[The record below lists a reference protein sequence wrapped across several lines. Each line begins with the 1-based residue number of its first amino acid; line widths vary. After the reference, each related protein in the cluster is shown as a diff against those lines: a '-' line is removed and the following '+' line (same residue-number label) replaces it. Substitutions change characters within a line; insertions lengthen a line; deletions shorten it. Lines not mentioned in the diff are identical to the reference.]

1 MPRRAKSPFLVNFVF
16 HNKNKITMSKSTN
29 FTGQPIFGQLINFL
43 DRSSISKISRN
54 NGADRYTKKFTT
66 YKHLI
71 VMMFVTLNG
80 YQSIRETIIGLLANA
95 HKLGHLGLDY
105 VIRRSTFSDA
115 NKRRPSKV
123 FGEIYM
129 NVYQKYASSLSD
141 SRLSKQDLKRLYI
154 MDSTT
159 ISLFKEILKG
169 VGRNPKEGK
178 KKGGIKAHTVIKAD
192 ENVPCLIRCSAAA
205 RHDHTL
211 LSEVNLPKGSIIT
224 FDKGYVDYARYQEFS
239 KFEVWYVTRLKTN
252 ALYTA
257 RKEFDIP
264 DNADPGVLKDEI
276 IELHYGEKKEK
287 IHKARRIAYWDDTN
301 NRLFEFQTNN
311 LELPAET
318 IALIYKK
325 RWQIETLFKQLKQN
339 FPLKYFLGDNVNA
352 IEIQIW
358 AAMLANLLIS
368 LVKSKTKRNWAFSN
382 MVSIIRQQLMDYINI
397 YKFLEDPE
405 KAWRSIIN
413 ENDLKYQNTLFPE
426 MRGAY
431 Y

>member
-1 MPRRAKSPFLVNFVF
+1 
-16 HNKNKITMSKSTN
+16 MSKSTN
-29 FTGQPIFGQLINFL
+29 FTGQPIFGQLIKFI
-43 DRSSISKISRN
+43 DRQHINSIARK
-54 NGADRYTKKFTT
+54 NGSDKYTKKLTT

-71 VMMFVTLNG
+71 VMMFVALNG
-80 YQSIRETIIGLLANA
+80 YQSIREAITGFLANA

-115 NKRRPSKV
+115 NKRRPSEV
-123 FGEIYM
+123 FGQIYLD
-129 NVYQKYASSLSD
+129 VYRKHSKSLSD

-178 KKGGIKAHTVIKAD
+178 KKGGIKAHTIIKAD
-192 ENVPCLIRCSAAA
+192 ENVPCLIRYTSAA

-211 LSEVNLPKGSIIT
+211 LKEVDLSKGSILT

-239 KFEVWYVTRLKTN
+239 EAEIWYVTRLKSN
-252 ALYTA
+252 ALYQATEA
-257 RKEFDIP
+257 LEIP

-276 IELHYGEKKEK
+276 IDLRYGNNEEKT
-287 IHKARRIAYWDDTN
+287 HQARRIAYWDDEN
-301 NRLFEFQTNN
+301 NRLLEFLTNN
-311 LELPAET
+311 MEMPAEN

-325 RWQIETLFKQLKQN
+325 RWKIELLFKQLKQN

-358 AAMLANLLIS
+358 AAMLANLLIT
-368 LVKSKTKRNWAFSN
+368 LVKSRVQRNWAFSN

-405 KAWRSIIN
+405 KSWNAIIA
-413 ENDLKYQNTLFPE
+413 ENKSKYQNSLFPE
-426 MRGAY
+426 LRGAY
-431 Y
+431 F